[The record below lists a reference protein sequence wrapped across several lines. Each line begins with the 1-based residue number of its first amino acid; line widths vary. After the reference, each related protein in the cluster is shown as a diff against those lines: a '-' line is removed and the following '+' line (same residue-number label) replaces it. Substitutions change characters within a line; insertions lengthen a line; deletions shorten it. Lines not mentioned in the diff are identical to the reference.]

1 MDLLHEPDFYYKVV
15 FYIGLGTTA
24 IFVIQSLLT
33 IFGASLSDGIGHDF
47 DVETHGHFGPMQ
59 MFTFRNLVNFLL
71 GFSWT
76 AIALHHSIE
85 NKMIISL
92 LAALA
97 GVLLVIG
104 VLAMMRQLQKLA
116 QDKTMK
122 IESAIGKT
130 CSVYLT
136 IPAEKSGKGKVHISI
151 QDTLRELDAMTEG
164 EMIPTNSTVVVA
176 DVLQHSILLVNKI

>member
-1 MDLLHEPDFYYKVV
+1 
-15 FYIGLGTTA
+15 
-24 IFVIQSLLT
+24 
-33 IFGASLSDGIGHDF
+33 
-47 DVETHGHFGPMQ
+47 
-59 MFTFRNLVNFLL
+59 
-71 GFSWT
+71 
-76 AIALHHSIE
+76 
-85 NKMIISL
+85 MIISL